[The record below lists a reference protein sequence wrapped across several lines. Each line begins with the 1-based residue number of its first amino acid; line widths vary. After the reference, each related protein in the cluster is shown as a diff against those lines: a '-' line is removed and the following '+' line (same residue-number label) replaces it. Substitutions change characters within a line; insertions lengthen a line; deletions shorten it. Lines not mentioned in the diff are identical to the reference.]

1 MREEFKRGR
10 GETLASQTSEDSPIL
25 DKAKIEQ
32 KNREAIDNLV
42 TKTTDNA
49 IKALKTLTQKQ
60 KELNSFRLDEEESRK
75 DFEHILWPSDYQLKG
90 DEVQWFLF
98 GDLGVRLET
107 KGNKLIINVMT
118 DRGGDDA
125 KHILNLPPID
135 AGL

>member
-1 MREEFKRGR
+1 M
-10 GETLASQTSEDSPIL
+10 
-25 DKAKIEQ
+25 
-32 KNREAIDNLV
+32 
-42 TKTTDNA
+42 TTQ
-49 IKALKTLTQKQ
+49 TLTTAEQR
-60 KELNSFRLDEEESRK
+60 ELDSFRLDEEEARK

-107 KGNKLIINVMT
+107 KGDKLIINVMT

-125 KHILNLPPID
+125 KCILNLPPID